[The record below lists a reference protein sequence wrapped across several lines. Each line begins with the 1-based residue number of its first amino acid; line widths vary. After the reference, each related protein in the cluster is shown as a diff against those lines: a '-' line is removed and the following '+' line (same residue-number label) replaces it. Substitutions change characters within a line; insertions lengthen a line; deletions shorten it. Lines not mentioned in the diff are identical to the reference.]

1 MISSSLDWTTS
12 METKLIRQ
20 QQQEVLN
27 MHFIDSMQVSD
38 DYSCSSSKCYH
49 EKRKFSNEG
58 S

>member
-1 MISSSLDWTTS
+1 MKSSSLDKTTS
-12 METKLIRQ
+12 LETKLIGEQ
-20 QQQEVLN
+20 HQELMN